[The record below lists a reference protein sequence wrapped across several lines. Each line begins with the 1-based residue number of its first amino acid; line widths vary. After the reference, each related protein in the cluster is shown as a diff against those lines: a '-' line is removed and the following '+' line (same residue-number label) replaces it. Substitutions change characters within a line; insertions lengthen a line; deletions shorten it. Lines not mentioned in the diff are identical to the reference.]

1 MKKKALTYDDIL
13 LVPQYSE
20 IKSRSDIKLQTLV
33 SRRYGLLRPYV
44 ASCMDTVCEYKMAI
58 KMVELGGVGCI
69 HRFMSIDEQCEQ
81 VSKVVEYINNN
92 HMYEEWGVMYDD
104 WHSEIKDIP
113 IMAAIGVNEVDIERA
128 ERLVS
133 SGVNII
139 LIDVAHGHHINV
151 KNMVEKLREIL
162 PSKVDIIAGN
172 ISTKQSA
179 EDMCNWGVDGLRV
192 GIGGGCFTPNM
203 EVLTSNGLKKIKDIV
218 IGDEVYTHT
227 GELKPVINTFEY
239 DDFDEVYDID
249 GIEATANH
257 KFYVI
262 HKTKEDLVTDDN
274 IDDYAEWVSASEL
287 TNEYFLIEL
296 GYGKKKSKMGHL
308 KIN

>member
-1 MKKKALTYDDIL
+1 MKRALTYDDIL
-13 LVPQYSE
+13 LVPKYSE
-20 IKSRSDIKLQTLV
+20 IETRGSINLSTLV

-44 ASCMDTVCEYKMAI
+44 ASCMDTVCGYKMAI

-69 HRFMSIDEQCEQ
+69 HRFMTVDKQCEQ
-81 VSKVVEYINNN
+81 VSKVLEYITNN

-104 WHSEIKDIP
+104 WHSEIPDIP
-113 IMAAIGVNEVDIERA
+113 IMAAVGVSESDIERA
-128 ERLVS
+128 KRLVS
-133 SGVNII
+133 CGANII

-151 KNMVEKLREIL
+151 KKMIKSLRESL

-172 ISTKQSA
+172 ISTEESA
-179 EDMCNWGVDGLRV
+179 IDLCDWGVDGLRV
-192 GIGGGCFTPNM
+192 GIGGGCFTPDM
-203 EVLTSNGLKKIKDIV
+203 KVLTSNGLKKIKDVV
-218 IGDEVYTHT
+218 IGDKVYTHT

-274 IDDYAEWVSASEL
+274 IHDYAEWISASEL

-296 GYGKKKSKMGHL
+296 Q
-308 KIN
+308 

>member
-1 MKKKALTYDDIL
+1 MKKALTYDDIL
-13 LVPQYSE
+13 LVPKYSE
-20 IKSRSDIKLQTLV
+20 IETRSSINLATLV

-44 ASCMDTVCEYKMAI
+44 ASCMDTVCEYQMAI

-69 HRFMSIDEQCEQ
+69 HRFMTVDEQCEQ
-81 VSKVVEYINNN
+81 VSKVLEYITNNR
-92 HMYEEWGVMYDD
+92 MYEEWGVMYDD
-104 WHSEIKDIP
+104 WHSEIPDIP
-113 IMAAIGVNEVDIERA
+113 VMAAVGVSESDIERA
-128 ERLVS
+128 QRLVS
-133 SGVNII
+133 CGANII

-151 KNMVEKLREIL
+151 KKMIKSLRETL

-172 ISTKQSA
+172 ISTEESA
-179 EDMCNWGVDGLRV
+179 IDLCEWGADGLRV
-192 GIGGGCFTPNM
+192 GIGGGCFTPDM
-203 EVLTSNGLKKIKDIV
+203 KVLTSNGLKKIKDVV
-218 IGDEVYTHT
+218 IGDKVYTHT

-274 IDDYAEWVSASEL
+274 IHDYAEWISASEL

-296 GYGKKKSKMGHL
+296 Q
-308 KIN
+308 